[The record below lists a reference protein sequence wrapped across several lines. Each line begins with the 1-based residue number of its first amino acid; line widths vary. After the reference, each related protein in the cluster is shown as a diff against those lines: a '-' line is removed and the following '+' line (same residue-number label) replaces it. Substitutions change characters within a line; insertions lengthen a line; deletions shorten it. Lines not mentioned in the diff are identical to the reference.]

1 MTIQRT
7 LVLALALLLVA
18 AVTAAGVTGAQE
30 APQAP
35 ASTPCAPGAV
45 YDPACDVDHDGDV
58 DVLDIQLAAGH
69 WNQAGTWTGGD
80 YWSLT
85 GNAGTTPGAHFLGT
99 TDNQPLELRVGGQR
113 TLRLEP
119 GQPSPNIIGG
129 YGGNS
134 VTGDVDGATV
144 GGGGQYVWENQ
155 VNDDFGTVGGG
166 HGNRA
171 GDGAGS
177 HNDRAYAT
185 VGGGWLNTASG
196 KGSAIAGGDHNTAN
210 GESSIVAGGDHNTAS
225 GESSIVAGG
234 VYNTASGSFGA
245 TVGGGSANTASGSVA
260 TVPGGRSGVASHYG
274 EQAYASGQFAAGGD
288 AQTSL
293 YVLRQETGDAALT
306 ELFLDGS
313 AERITLAADRVMT
326 FDILV
331 VASHRFGGGSSA
343 GYQVAGV
350 IRNIGGVTAFVGTP
364 IKTVLGENVAG
375 WDVQVEADD
384 ALDALVVKVQGSN
397 ASTIRWVAAVRTVEV
412 GR

>member
-1 MTIQRT
+1 MASTLRPCSAAIRCQRT
-7 LVLALALLLVA
+7 DAENYWRVESKDVHSKEAVIMQRIVQLVVISVVLTALALAIGPA
-18 AVTAAGVTGAQE
+18 GAQE
-30 APQAP
+30 APQGP
-35 ASTPCAPGAV
+35 ASGPCAPGAM

-58 DVLDIQLAAGH
+58 DVVDVQLAAGH

-85 GNAGTTPGAHFLGT
+85 GNAGTTPGTHVLGT

-144 GGGGQYVWENQ
+144 SGGGQFAWENQ
-155 VNDDFGTVGGG
+155 VYDDFGTVGGG

-196 KGSAIAGGDHNTAN
+196 KGSAIAGGDHNTA
-210 GESSIVAGGDHNTAS
+210 
-225 GESSIVAGG
+225 
-234 VYNTASGSFGA
+234 SGSFGA
-245 TVGGGSANTASGSVA
+245 TVGGGFANTASGYGA
-260 TVPGGRSGVASHYG
+260 TVPGGRSGVASHHG
-274 EQAYASGQFAAGGD
+274 EQAYASGRFAADGD
-288 AQTSL
+288 AQASL
-293 YVLRQETGDAALT
+293 YVLRQETGDANLS
-306 ELFLDGS
+306 ELFLDGP

-326 FDILV
+326 FDIHVWSKARYLITRQT
-331 VASHRFGGGSSA
+331 AELSPPPHPYSRWCCA
-343 GYQVAGV
+343 
-350 IRNIGGVTAFVGTP
+350 IRPLAEH
-364 IKTVLGENVAG
+364 L
-375 WDVQVEADD
+375 
-384 ALDALVVKVQGSN
+384 L
-397 ASTIRWVAAVRTVEV
+397 
-412 GR
+412 